1 MKRGQSIGSQICYL
15 ASSYGL
21 KAELYGSAF
30 LCHTLLMAPYT
41 EKLYKSVLKRLDK
54 QISKLKKQQES
65 LEEERS
71 KIVILIREDEL
82 TATVPLPLP

>member
-1 MKRGQSIGSQICYL
+1 
-15 ASSYGL
+15 
-21 KAELYGSAF
+21 
-30 LCHTLLMAPYT
+30 MAPYT